1 MSEVMAAVDEKLHVY
16 IAASARRLVEVRRVA
31 LGAVL
36 RAGHWPG
43 GSGILAGE
51 VGEPATLVPAWIAA
65 ADVLLVVLGRDGGGE
80 APEAGSSMVSWEIAL
95 ARAAGVPVVAI
106 VLAEPE
112 ESSARRRP
120 PAQEGESI
128 AALRQR
134 LVAGGAATVESE
146 EGLALAITLGLAERV
161 REGAHRW
168 VRDDAVRID
177 AAVAVELARLSQ
189 RCARL
194 EAERGR
200 GAGASAP
207 RAIAGH
213 APAAWAGILASRTV
227 RDLRTRQVIP
237 LGRAL
242 LEHAGALALGV
253 GGDKSSPLEVW
264 LHGEVAAL
272 LLALGLVGEAG
283 ARLALN
289 ADGKALVAA
298 LLADDPAP
306 REETVVASGS
316 DPALRARSGGEG
328 ARAAAPSVG
337 PVPAVASA
345 PAVAA
350 ASTPAPAPAPAPAT
364 APAAPAAPGRETTP
378 APPRTATPRGGQDE
392 ETTNM
397 WSVEAIERTQT
408 VRRPPRG

>member
-1 MSEVMAAVDEKLHVY
+1 MAAVDEKLHVY

-31 LGAVL
+31 LGALL

-43 GSGILAGE
+43 GTGILAGE
-51 VGEPATLVPAWIAA
+51 VAEPAMMVPAWIAA
-65 ADVLLVVLGRDGGGE
+65 ADVLLVVVGRDGGGE
-80 APEAGSSMVSWEIAL
+80 SPEAGVSMVSWEIGL

-120 PAQEGESI
+120 PASEGESI

-134 LVAGGAATVESE
+134 LVAAGAATVESE

-168 VRDDAVRID
+168 VRDDAVKID

-194 EAERGR
+194 ETERGR
-200 GAGASAP
+200 GAAASAP
-207 RAIAGH
+207 RSIAGH
-213 APAAWAGILASRTV
+213 APEVWVGILESRSV
-227 RDLRTRQVIP
+227 RDLRTRQAIP

-242 LEHAGALALGV
+242 LDHAGLLALGV
-253 GGDKSSPLEVW
+253 GGGDKSSAVDVW
-264 LHGEVAAL
+264 LYGEVASI

-283 ARLALN
+283 GRLALN

-298 LLADDPAP
+298 LLAAEPAP
-306 REETVVASGS
+306 REETVVAAGS
-316 DPALRARSGGEG
+316 DPALRARSSGE
-328 ARAAAPSVG
+328 ATRAAPLAAPAPPVPAAAAVPPAPVTG
-337 PVPAVASA
+337 PVPA
-345 PAVAA
+345 AA
-350 ASTPAPAPAPAPAT
+350 AT
-364 APAAPAAPGRETTP
+364 REATP
-378 APPRTATPRGGQDE
+378 APPRTANPRGGQDE